1 MVRIGMKT
9 VISVASVL
17 ACAFSLDAQITA
29 TVKPVANG
37 SEIRIRNDA
46 AVSLAAYAISV
57 KLADGAS
64 DAPLMIY
71 VDSAI
76 EPAARPVLPNEERV
90 VQRRIQLRAGTE
102 PMDLFEPPIVSAG
115 IFADGATTGD
125 AALLR
130 RLILGRCNMLQAVEA
145 ALEMLSDAGKH
156 NVPRRQLIEQFRNM
170 ADSVNHWYLPQEQRV
185 GRSLYQSM
193 IEKLMNL
200 PEGPVGSP
208 FPPTAFVEDETAMLN
223 RQRVALLDSQPSL
236 ADAALIGR

>member
-1 MVRIGMKT
+1 MKT

-17 ACAFSLDAQITA
+17 ACAFSLGAQITA
-29 TVKPVANG
+29 TVKPVPDG
-37 SEIRIRNDA
+37 SQIRIRNDA
-46 AVSLAAYAISV
+46 AVSLVAFAVSV

-64 DAPLMIY
+64 DAPLVIY

-76 EPAARPVLPNEERV
+76 VTAARPVLPNEERTV
-90 VQRRIQLRAGTE
+90 EERRMLLRTE
-102 PMDLFEPPIVSAG
+102 SNPTAIFEPPIITAG

-125 AALLR
+125 TALLR

-145 ALEMLSDAGKH
+145 ALQMLSDAGKH

-193 IEKLMNL
+193 IEKLMSL
-200 PEGPVGSP
+200 PEGPLGSP
-208 FPPTAFVEDETAMLN
+208 FPPTAFVEAETTMLN
-223 RQRVALLDSQPSL
+223 RQRVAFLDSKPSL
-236 ADAALIGR
+236 SDAALLAR